1 MIHTDKRIFEI
12 RTLPTI
18 EMYGGDMTPWEI
30 ALLREDGSKL
40 SYDTGKDCTVKLT
53 FSPVSAATNFGFQAP
68 ITSPVLSKSV
78 VPVEGDNGGT
88 LVRIEFTEA
97 DTIKLRGKFVYQID
111 VTRPYDPNG
120 EPIDDHRIC
129 QGWVL
134 IMQNIDGERVDS

>member
-1 MIHTDKRIFEI
+1 MINTDKRIFEI

-40 SYDTGKDCTVKLT
+40 SYDTGKDCSAKLT
-53 FSPVSAATNFGFQAP
+53 FSPVSAATNFGFQTP
-68 ITSPVLSKSV
+68 VTSPVLSKV
-78 VPVEGDNGGT
+78 ITPVEDDNGGT
-88 LVRIEFTEA
+88 LLRVEFSEA

-111 VTRPYDPNG
+111 ITRSNDPNG
-120 EPIDDHRIC
+120 DTINDHRIC

-134 IMQNIDGERVDS
+134 IMQNIDGERVGL